1 MARRRT
7 LLPHFY
13 AATSK
18 MASSS
23 TGVLSRLASR
33 FYIELCADAANE
45 FRHTVRRGSIPVRK
59 SRLPVCT
66 ASASV
71 PNGLA
76 GATGLGNLPA
86 LRKVLGGHTIS

>member
-23 TGVLSRLASR
+23 TGVLSRLAAR
-33 FYIELCADAANE
+33 FYIELCADAASE
-45 FRHTVRRGSIPVRK
+45 FRHTVRRGKYPGQKKQIACLHGYRIGPE
-59 SRLPVCT
+59 RLRRG
-66 ASASV
+66 
-71 PNGLA
+71 NG
-76 GATGLGNLPA
+76 TGQFPRFA
-86 LRKVLGGHTIS
+86 